1 MNESAPQIKID
12 VDPINPGQ
20 FFACCGLLELADRLT
35 GKAQGWFE
43 KDKGEFV
50 INAETNLETL
60 TQAIIEARFEIAGD
74 EYEVDETDKAKPFY
88 IKKPFDIRIDWWKI
102 PEQGISGLKTWAGS
116 MDGFRIAQAMQK
128 SIPIQSDLTELFDFG
143 VVCYNPNDGKKA
155 EPFYFDARR
164 GPNAH
169 PRDVGFSPNDLST
182 ALGMKTIAY
191 PSVEFLCLVGLQRAR
206 PVPLQQSRHYRYHA
220 WGKPLSP
227 ILLPPAVMGLI
238 SPVRCYEFES
248 WFRTGQKKHKA
259 FLPAT
264 LQPV

>member
-1 MNESAPQIKID
+1 MNESSPQIKIQ
-12 VDPINPGQ
+12 VDPTNPGQ

-35 GKAQGWFE
+35 GKAEGWFE
-43 KDKGEFV
+43 NDNGEFV
-50 INAETNLETL
+50 INAEIDLETL

-74 EYEVDETDKAKPFY
+74 EYEVDEKDKAKPFY
-88 IKKPFDIRIDWWKI
+88 IGKPFDIRIDWWKI

-128 SIPIQSDLTELFDFG
+128 SIPTQSGLTELFDFG
-143 VVCYNPNDGKKA
+143 VVCYNPKDGKKA

-169 PRDVGFSPNDLST
+169 PRDVGFSPNDL
-182 ALGMKTIAY
+182 GMKTIAY
-191 PSVEFLCLVGLQRAR
+191 PAVEFLGLVGLQRAR
-206 PVPLQQSRHYRYHA
+206 PVPLQQPRHYQYHT
-220 WGKPLSP
+220 WGTPLSLV
-227 ILLPPAVMGLI
+227 LLPPAVMGLI
-238 SPVRCYEFES
+238 SPMQCYEFES

-259 FLPAT
+259 FLTAT

>member
-1 MNESAPQIKID
+1 MNEPDPQIKID
-12 VDPINPGQ
+12 VDPTNPGQ

-43 KDKGEFV
+43 NDKGEFV
-50 INAETNLETL
+50 INAEIDLETL
-60 TQAIIEARFEIAGD
+60 TQKIVHAPLDACD
-74 EYEVDETDKAKPFY
+74 KTDKASSLSLGEPFH
-88 IKKPFDIRIDWWKI
+88 IRINWWKVR
-102 PEQGISGLKTWAGS
+102 ERGVDGLKTWAGP
-116 MDGFRIAQAMQK
+116 MNVFRIAQAMQE
-128 SIPIQSDLTELFDFG
+128 SIPQKSKLAEIFDFG
-143 VVCYNPNDGKKA
+143 KVVRDPNDPKKKQKV

-169 PRDVGFSPNDLST
+169 PRDVGFSPNDL
-182 ALGMKTIAY
+182 GMKTIAC
-191 PSVEFLCLVGLQRAR
+191 PAVEFLCLVGLQRAR

-238 SPVRCYEFES
+238 SPVRCYEFER
-248 WFRTGQKKHKA
+248 WFRDGTDQKKYKA
-259 FLPAT
+259 FLTAT

>member
-12 VDPINPGQ
+12 VDPTNPGQ

-50 INAETNLETL
+50 INAGTDLETL
-60 TQAIIEARFEIAGD
+60 AQKIVHAPLD
-74 EYEVDETDKAKPFY
+74 SWDKTDKVSPLSLGEPFH
-88 IKKPFDIRIDWWKI
+88 IRIDWWKAR
-102 PEQGISGLKTWAGS
+102 ERGANGLKTWAGL
-116 MDGFRIAQAMQK
+116 MDVLRIARAMQEK
-128 SIPIQSDLTELFDFG
+128 LIPTQSGLTELFDFG
-143 VVCYNPNDGKKA
+143 DVCYDSNGEKV

-164 GPNAH
+164 GTNAH
-169 PRDVGFSPNDLST
+169 SRDVGFSPNDL
-182 ALGMKTIAY
+182 GMKTIAH
-191 PSVEFLCLVGLQRAR
+191 PSVELLCLVGLQRAR
-206 PVPLQQSRHYRYHA
+206 PVPLQQSLHYRYHT

-227 ILLPPAVMGLI
+227 VLLPPSVMGLI

-248 WFRTGQKKHKA
+248 WFRNDRYKA
-259 FLPAT
+259 FLTAT

>member
-1 MNESAPQIKID
+1 MNEPAPQIKID
-12 VDPINPGQ
+12 VDPTNPGQ

-35 GKAQGWFE
+35 GKAEGWFE
-43 KDKGEFV
+43 KGEFV

-60 TQAIIEARFEIAGD
+60 TQKIVDAPLGARD
-74 EYEVDETDKAKPFY
+74 KTDKASPLSLGEPFR
-88 IKKPFDIRIDWWKI
+88 IRMDWWKAR
-102 PEQGISGLKTWAGS
+102 ERGADGLKTWAGT

-128 SIPIQSDLTELFDFG
+128 SILPTQSGLTELFDFG

-169 PRDVGFSPNDLST
+169 SRDVGFSPNDLST
-182 ALGMKTIAY
+182 ALGMKTIAH
-191 PSVEFLCLVGLQRAR
+191 PAVEFLCLVGLQRAR
-206 PVPLQQSRHYRYHA
+206 PVPLQQARHYRYHT

-227 ILLPPAVMGLI
+227 VLLPPAVMGI
-238 SPVRCYEFES
+238 INPIRYYEFES

>member
-1 MNESAPQIKID
+1 MNEPAPQIKID
-12 VDPINPGQ
+12 VDPTNPGQ

-43 KDKGEFV
+43 KDEDSFV

-60 TQAIIEARFEIAGD
+60 IQKIVHAPLDAWD
-74 EYEVDETDKAKPFY
+74 KTDKASPLSFGEPFH
-88 IKKPFDIRIDWWKI
+88 IRIDWWKAR
-102 PEQGISGLKTWAGS
+102 ERGVDGLKTWAGS

-128 SIPIQSDLTELFDFG
+128 SIPTQSGLTELFDFG
-143 VVCYNPNDGKKA
+143 DVVPNPNDLKKKGKV

-169 PRDVGFSPNDLST
+169 PRDVGFSPNDLKMT
-182 ALGMKTIAY
+182 TIAH

-206 PVPLQQSRHYRYHA
+206 PVPLQQARHYRYYT

-227 ILLPPAVMGLI
+227 VLLPPAFMGI
-238 SPVRCYEFES
+238 INPTRCYEFES

-259 FLPAT
+259 FLTAT